1 MTLHA
6 FKDAADGYYQVDVPD
21 GEPLPEW
28 TEALTPCAVQAQT
41 PEPEQIIAGYVTAME
56 AHYDAVA
63 KAKGYDNRYTCA
75 LRAGYSG
82 PFQTEGQAF
91 AQWMDACNAYAYQEL
106 AKIKGNGRA
115 VPTIPGFLSELPSA
129 PW

>member
-1 MTLHA
+1 MPIYKSPENKLHFLDDVA
-6 FKDAADGYYQVDVPD
+6 FEHLLPAGCVQITDEQADALRVA
-21 GEPLPEW
+21 
-28 TEALTPCAVQAQT
+28 T
-41 PEPEQIIAGYVTAME
+41 PEQIIAGYVTAME

-106 AKIKGNGRA
+106 AKINGNGRA